1 MYFFHSRVSPAP
13 KSCCIFVLLYFFLYF
28 TTGNQDSPILWG
40 LIKFIFC
47 RIDILLLLHQWFTK
61 EVNTVSSVIVILTHP
76 DVKKSML
83 KKIWPFVL
91 LWNWIKRK
99 PRACFQTVVS
109 LPSPFS
115 PEYINHCTEK
125 AKESVHTSTREKNW
139 RETLERNQEKNRSWI
154 CFETVVSC
162 RHHFSLNTSITLS
175 LSVWGYIFIQH
186 FTHPLN
192 ISKEYLLRNIF
203 LKGIFWLHRTNC
215 SFDLSHS
222 LDD

>member
-1 MYFFHSRVSPAP
+1 MFWD
-13 KSCCIFVLLYFFLYF
+13 SCLVAVTIF
-28 TTGNQDSPILWG
+28 TWIHQS
-40 LIKFIFC
+40 
-47 RIDILLLLHQWFTK
+47 LHWESKRECTHKNKK
-61 EVNTVSSVIVILTHP
+61 EYLR
-76 DVKKSML
+76 
-83 KKIWPFVL
+83 
-91 LWNWIKRK
+91 KRWK
-99 PRACFQTVVS
+99 ETSEKRRTRACFETVVS
-109 LPSPFS
+109 WPSPFS

-125 AKESVHTSTREKNW
+125 VKESVHTSTREKNW

-162 RHHFSLNTSITLS
+162 RHHFSLNTSIILP

-203 LKGIFWLHRTNC
+203 LKGIFWLHRTDC